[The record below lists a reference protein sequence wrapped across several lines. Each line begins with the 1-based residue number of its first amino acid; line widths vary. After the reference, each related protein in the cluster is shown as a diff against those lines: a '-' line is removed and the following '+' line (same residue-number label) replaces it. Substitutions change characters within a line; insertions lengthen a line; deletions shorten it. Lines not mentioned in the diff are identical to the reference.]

1 MYWLNYIYEVIK
13 VRTCQCNDQ
22 AQLQYKTPQISS
34 NILMLAWSDLSIK
47 VPRVALQKFFYRLT
61 ANLVRK
67 SARFEQT

>member
-47 VPRVALQKFFYRLT
+47 VPRVALKKFFYRLT